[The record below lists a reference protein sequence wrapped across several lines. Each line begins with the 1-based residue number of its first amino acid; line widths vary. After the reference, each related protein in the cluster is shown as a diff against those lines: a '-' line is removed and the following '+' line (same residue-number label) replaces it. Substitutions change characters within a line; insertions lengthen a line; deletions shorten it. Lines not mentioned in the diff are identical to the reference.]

1 MFVQDS
7 LENFANRA
15 QEANW
20 SVLRW
25 SRALTGIF
33 KDRTDRR
40 QFPLVRKT
48 LLLDTTVE
56 QFCNDQ
62 RKFRG

>member
-15 QEANW
+15 QEANF

-40 QFPLVRKT
+40 QFPSARKT

-56 QFCNDQ
+56 ELRNDR
-62 RKFRG
+62 RKLRG